1 MYDTVRTLQFEKV
14 EEIEEFVNAA
24 SKCNFEIDIKCNR
37 MFIDAK
43 SILGVLGIGLGHD
56 FLVCYGGDN
65 ADFENVVDKLAVA

>member
-1 MYDTVRTLQFEKV
+1 MSQSKIKLNAT
-14 EEIEEFVNAA
+14 EEVQEFVNAA
-24 SKCNFEIDIKCNR
+24 TRCDFDVDVYYNR
-37 MFIDAK
+37 FLIDAK